1 MTPDFKKYLVPSV
14 VAKLSNIELKA
25 KSVVEGFMTGLHKSP
40 YHGFSVEFAEHR
52 QYMPGDDLKFLDW
65 KVYARTGRYY
75 IKRFEEE
82 TNLKSY
88 ILLDI
93 SKSMDFSSNKSKET
107 SAEKK
112 GLAKLFGKSKS
123 SLEESKSYL
132 TKLEYGSYVAASLAY
147 LMLLQR
153 DAISLTTYDTKI
165 QNFISPRATDSN
177 LKLMLH
183 ALNNIQSTDK
193 TGTARCLNEIA
204 DKVKRR
210 GLVIIISDLFD
221 DQKEVLS
228 ALRHFKYTKNE
239 VIVFQIL
246 DPVEL
251 SFLSGN
257 PVTLKD
263 VETNEE
269 MFSQPFVMQKAYQ
282 EAVKEF
288 TETYRMECAK
298 SDIDYIMLSTESTF
312 DKALINYLSK
322 RMKMM

>member
-1 MTPDFKKYLVPSV
+1 MTSDYRKYLIPSV
-14 VAKLSNIELKA
+14 VARLSNIELKA
-25 KSVVEGFMTGLHKSP
+25 KCVVEGFMTGLHKSP

-75 IKRFEEE
+75 VKRFEEE

-93 SKSMDFSSNKSKET
+93 SKSMDFSSSRSKQSNE
-107 SAEKK
+107 EKK
-112 GLAKLFGKSKS
+112 GFANFFGKAKS
-123 SLEESKSYL
+123 PVEKTKSYL
-132 TKLEYGSYVAASLAY
+132 TKLEYGSYIAASLAY

-153 DAISLTTYDTKI
+153 DAISLTTYDTQI
-165 QNFISPRATDSN
+165 QNFIHPRATDSN
-177 LKLMLH
+177 LKLILH
-183 ALNNIQSTDK
+183 GLNNIQSTDK
-193 TGTARCLNEIA
+193 TGTVRCLNEIA

-210 GLVIIISDLFD
+210 GLVVIISDLFD

-228 ALRHFKYTKNE
+228 ALRHFKYSKNE

-246 DPVEL
+246 DPIEL
-251 SFLSGN
+251 NFLSGN

-263 VETNEE
+263 LETQEE
-269 MFSQPFVMQKAYQ
+269 MYSQPFVIQKAYR

-288 TETYRMECAK
+288 TETYKNECAK
-298 SDIDYIMLSTESTF
+298 SDIDYIMLSTENSF

>member
-1 MTPDFKKYLVPSV
+1 MPNDLNKYLIPSV
-14 VAKLSNIELKA
+14 VSRLSNIELKA

-75 IKRFEEE
+75 VKRFEEE

-88 ILLDI
+88 ILLDV
-93 SKSMDFSSNKSKET
+93 SKSMDFSSSRKKET
-107 SAEKK
+107 ESK
-112 GLAKLFGKSKS
+112 GGFSKLFGKKESEAK
-123 SLEESKSYL
+123 ESKTFL
-132 TKLEYGSYVAASLAY
+132 TKLEYGSYIAASLSY
-147 LMLLQR
+147 LMLMQR
-153 DAISLTTYDTKI
+153 DAISLTTYDTQI
-165 QNFISPRATDSN
+165 QSYINPRATDTN
-177 LKLMLH
+177 LRLI
-183 ALNNIQSTDK
+183 LNNLNNVKSTDK

-210 GLVIIISDLFD
+210 GLIIVISDLFD

-228 ALRHFKYTKNE
+228 ALRHFKYSKNE

-263 VETNEE
+263 IETNEE
-269 MFSQPFVMQKAYQ
+269 MFSQPFAIQKSYQ
-282 EAVKEF
+282 EAVQEF
-288 TETYRMECAK
+288 VATYKAECSK
-298 SDIDYIMLSTESTF
+298 SDIDYVMLSTENTF
-312 DKALINYLSK
+312 DKALISYLSK
-322 RMKMM
+322 RTKLM

>member
-14 VAKLSNIELKA
+14 VARLSNIELKA

-107 SAEKK
+107 SVEKK
-112 GLAKLFGKSKS
+112 GISKLFGKAKS
-123 SLEESKSYL
+123 PIEESKSFL

-165 QNFISPRATDSN
+165 QNFISPRATNSN

-228 ALRHFKYTKNE
+228 ALRHFKYKKNE

-263 VETNEE
+263 METQEE

-288 TETYRMECAK
+288 TSVYKTECAK

>member
-1 MTPDFKKYLVPSV
+1 MTSDFKKYLVPSV

-107 SAEKK
+107 YAEKK

-123 SLEESKSYL
+123 SLGESKSYL

>member
-14 VAKLSNIELKA
+14 VARLSNIELKA

-93 SKSMDFSSNKSKET
+93 SKSMDFSSKRNDDIST
-107 SAEKK
+107 AKK
-112 GLAKLFGKSKS
+112 GFSKIFGKTKS
-123 SLEESKSYL
+123 PIEETKSYL
-132 TKLEYGSYVAASLAY
+132 TKLEYGSYIAASLSY
-147 LMLLQR
+147 LMLMQR

-165 QNFISPRATDSN
+165 QNYISPRATDSN
-177 LKLMLH
+177 LKLMLN

-263 VETNEE
+263 LETQEE
-269 MFSQPFVMQKAYQ
+269 MFSQPFVIQKAYQ

-288 TETYRMECAK
+288 TEIYKTECAK
-298 SDIDYIMLSTESTF
+298 SDIDYIMLSTENTF

-322 RMKMM
+322 RTKMM

>member
-1 MTPDFKKYLVPSV
+1 MTSDYRKYLIPSV
-14 VAKLSNIELKA
+14 VARLSNIELKA
-25 KSVVEGFMTGLHKSP
+25 RCVVEGFMTGLHKSP

-75 IKRFEEE
+75 VKRFEEE

-93 SKSMDFSSNKSKET
+93 SKSMDFSSSRSKQSSE
-107 SAEKK
+107 EKK
-112 GLAKLFGKSKS
+112 GFAKLFGKAKS
-123 SLEESKSYL
+123 SSEEAKSYL
-132 TKLEYGSYVAASLAY
+132 TKLEYGSYIAASLAY

-153 DAISLTTYDTKI
+153 DAISLTTYDTQI
-165 QNFISPRATDSN
+165 QNFIHPRATDSN
-177 LKLMLH
+177 LKLILH
-183 ALNNIQSTDK
+183 GLNNIQSTDK

-210 GLVIIISDLFD
+210 GLVVIISDLFD

-228 ALRHFKYTKNE
+228 ALRHFKYSKNE
-239 VIVFQIL
+239 VIVFQVL
-246 DPVEL
+246 DPIEL

-263 VETNEE
+263 VETQEE
-269 MFSQPFVMQKAYQ
+269 MYSQPFVIQKAYR

-288 TETYRMECAK
+288 TETYKNECAK
-298 SDIDYIMLSTESTF
+298 SDIDYIMLSTDNSF

>member
-1 MTPDFKKYLVPSV
+1 MANDYRKYLIPSV
-14 VAKLSNIELKA
+14 VARLSNIELKA

-93 SKSMDFSSNKSKET
+93 SKSMDFSSSRNKQSNE
-107 SAEKK
+107 EKK
-112 GLAKLFGKSKS
+112 GFAKLFSKSKS
-123 SLEESKSYL
+123 PVEETKSYL

-153 DAISLTTYDTKI
+153 DAISLTTYDTQI
-165 QNFISPRATDSN
+165 QNFIHPRATDSN
-177 LKLMLH
+177 LKLILH
-183 ALNNIQSTDK
+183 GLNNIQSTDK

-210 GLVIIISDLFD
+210 GLVVVISDLFD

-228 ALRHFKYTKNE
+228 ALRHFKYSKNE

-263 VETNEE
+263 LETQEE
-269 MFSQPFVMQKAYQ
+269 MYSQPFVIQKAYR

-288 TETYRMECAK
+288 TETYKNECAK
-298 SDIDYIMLSTESTF
+298 SDIDYIMLSTENSF

>member
-1 MTPDFKKYLVPSV
+1 MTPDFTKYLVPSV
-14 VAKLSNIELKA
+14 VSRLSNIELKA

-93 SKSMDFSSNKSKET
+93 SKSMDFSSKRTNEPG
-107 SAEKK
+107 AEKK
-112 GLAKLFGKSKS
+112 GFSKFFGKEKS
-123 SLEESKSYL
+123 PIEESKSYL

-147 LMLLQR
+147 LMLMQR

-165 QNFISPRATDSN
+165 QNYISPRATNSN
-177 LKLMLH
+177 LKMMLH
-183 ALNNIQSTDK
+183 GLNNIQSTDK

-239 VIVFQIL
+239 VVVFQIL

-263 VETNEE
+263 LETQEE
-269 MFSQPFVMQKAYQ
+269 MFSQPFVIQKAYQ

-288 TETYRMECAK
+288 TSVYKTECAK
-298 SDIDYIMLSTESTF
+298 SDIDYVMLSTETTF

>member
-112 GLAKLFGKSKS
+112 GIAKLFGKTKS

-263 VETNEE
+263 VETQEE

>member
-14 VAKLSNIELKA
+14 VARLSNIELKA

-93 SKSMDFSSNKSKET
+93 SKSMDFSSGKNKD
-107 SAEKK
+107 AGEKK
-112 GLAKLFGKSKS
+112 RLSKLFSKVKSPV
-123 SLEESKSYL
+123 EESKSYL

-165 QNFISPRATDSN
+165 QNYIPPRATDSN

-183 ALNNIQSTDK
+183 GLNNIQSTDK

-246 DPVEL
+246 DPLEL

-263 VETNEE
+263 LETHEE
-269 MFSQPFVMQKAYQ
+269 MFSQPFVIQKAYQ

-288 TETYRMECAK
+288 TETYRAECAK
-298 SDIDYIMLSTESTF
+298 SDIDYVMLSTENTF

>member
-14 VAKLSNIELKA
+14 VARLSNIELKA

-93 SKSMDFSSNKSKET
+93 SKSMDFSSSKIKET
-107 SAEKK
+107 NEKK
-112 GLAKLFGKSKS
+112 GLAKLFSKVKSPA
-123 SLEESKSYL
+123 EESKSYL

-165 QNFISPRATDSN
+165 QNYISPRATNSN

-263 VETNEE
+263 VETQEE
-269 MFSQPFVMQKAYQ
+269 MFSQPFVIQKAYQ

-288 TETYRMECAK
+288 TETYRSECAK
-298 SDIDYIMLSTESTF
+298 SDIDYIMLSTENTF
-312 DKALINYLSK
+312 DKVLINYLSK

>member
-1 MTPDFKKYLVPSV
+1 MTPDFQKYLIPSV

-88 ILLDI
+88 ILLDV
-93 SKSMDFSSNKSKET
+93 SKSMDFSSNRNKET
-107 SAEKK
+107 SEKK
-112 GLAKLFGKSKS
+112 GFSKLFGKSKS
-123 SLEESKSYL
+123 PIEESKSYL
-132 TKLEYGSYVAASLAY
+132 TKLEYGSYIAASLAY
-147 LMLLQR
+147 LMLMQR

-165 QNFISPRATDSN
+165 QNFISPRATNAN

-210 GLVIIISDLFD
+210 GLVIVISDLFD
-221 DQKEVLS
+221 DQREVLS
-228 ALRHFKYTKNE
+228 ALRHFKYSKNE

-246 DPVEL
+246 DPLEL

-257 PVTLKD
+257 AVTLKD
-263 VETNEE
+263 METQEE
-269 MFSQPFVMQKAYQ
+269 MFSQPFVIQKAYQ
-282 EAVKEF
+282 ETIKEF
-288 TETYRMECAK
+288 VSTYKSECAK
-298 SDIDYIMLSTESTF
+298 SDIDYIMLSTENTF
-312 DKALINYLSK
+312 DKALMNYLSK

>member
-1 MTPDFKKYLVPSV
+1 MTPDFKKYLIPSV
-14 VAKLSNIELKA
+14 VARLSNIELKA

-93 SKSMDFSSNKSKET
+93 SKSMDFSSGKNKD
-107 SAEKK
+107 AGEKK
-112 GLAKLFGKSKS
+112 GLSKLFGKVKS
-123 SLEESKSYL
+123 PIEESKSYL

-165 QNFISPRATDSN
+165 QNYIPPRATNSN

-183 ALNNIQSTDK
+183 GLNNIQSTDK

-246 DPVEL
+246 DPLEL

-263 VETNEE
+263 LETHEE
-269 MFSQPFVMQKAYQ
+269 MFSQPFVIQKAYQ
-282 EAVKEF
+282 KAVKEF
-288 TETYRMECAK
+288 TETYRAECAK
-298 SDIDYIMLSTESTF
+298 SDIDYIMLSTENTF

>member
-112 GLAKLFGKSKS
+112 GIAKLFGKAKS
-123 SLEESKSYL
+123 PIEESKSYL

-183 ALNNIQSTDK
+183 ALNNIHSTDK

-263 VETNEE
+263 VETQEE

-288 TETYRMECAK
+288 TDIYRTECAK
-298 SDIDYIMLSTESTF
+298 SDIDYIMLSTENTF

>member
-1 MTPDFKKYLVPSV
+1 MTSDFKKYLVPSV
-14 VAKLSNIELKA
+14 VARLSNIELKA
-25 KSVVEGFMTGLHKSP
+25 KSVVEGFMAGLHKSP

-65 KVYARTGRYY
+65 KVYARTGRFY

-93 SKSMDFSSNKSKET
+93 SKSMDFSSGENKQTE
-107 SAEKK
+107 ERK
-112 GLAKLFGKSKS
+112 GLSKLFGKSKS
-123 SLEESKSYL
+123 PAEKSKANL
-132 TKLEYGSYVAASLAY
+132 TKLEYGSYIAASLAY

-153 DAISLTTYDTKI
+153 DAISLTTYDTQI
-165 QNFISPRATDSN
+165 QNYIHPRATDSN
-177 LKLMLH
+177 LKLILH
-183 ALNNIQSTDK
+183 GLNNIQSTNK

-210 GLVIIISDLFD
+210 GLVVVISDLFD
-221 DQKEVLS
+221 DQREVMS
-228 ALRHFKYTKNE
+228 ALRHFKYSKNE

-246 DPVEL
+246 DPLEL

-263 VETNEE
+263 LETHEE
-269 MFSQPFVMQKAYQ
+269 MFSQPFVIQKAYQ
-282 EAVKEF
+282 EAVREF
-288 TETYRMECAK
+288 ITTYKNECAK
-298 SDIDYIMLSTESTF
+298 SDIDYIMLSTENTF
-312 DKALINYLSK
+312 DKVLINYLTK

>member
-1 MTPDFKKYLVPSV
+1 MTSDYKKYLIPSV
-14 VAKLSNIELKA
+14 VARLSNIELKA
-25 KSVVEGFMTGLHKSP
+25 KCVVEGFMTGLHKSP

-75 IKRFEEE
+75 VKRFEEE

-93 SKSMDFSSNKSKET
+93 SKSMDFSSSRSKQSNE
-107 SAEKK
+107 EKK
-112 GLAKLFGKSKS
+112 GFAKFFGKAKS
-123 SLEESKSYL
+123 PAEETKSYL
-132 TKLEYGSYVAASLAY
+132 TKLEYGSYIAASLAY

-153 DAISLTTYDTKI
+153 DAISLTTYDTRI
-165 QNFISPRATDSN
+165 QNFIHPRATDSN
-177 LKLMLH
+177 LKLILH
-183 ALNNIQSTDK
+183 GLNNIQSTDK

-210 GLVIIISDLFD
+210 GLVVIISDLFD

-228 ALRHFKYTKNE
+228 ALRHFKYSKNE
-239 VIVFQIL
+239 VIVFQVL
-246 DPVEL
+246 DPIEL

-263 VETNEE
+263 LETQEE
-269 MFSQPFVMQKAYQ
+269 MYSQPFVIQKAYR

-288 TETYRMECAK
+288 TETYKNECAK
-298 SDIDYIMLSTESTF
+298 SDIDYIMLSTESSF

>member
-14 VAKLSNIELKA
+14 VARLSNIELKA
-25 KSVVEGFMTGLHKSP
+25 KAVVEGFMTGLHKSP

-93 SKSMDFSSNKSKET
+93 SKSMDFSSGKNKD
-107 SAEKK
+107 AGEKK
-112 GLAKLFGKSKS
+112 GLSKLFSKVKSPI
-123 SLEESKSYL
+123 EESKSYL

-165 QNFISPRATDSN
+165 QNYIPPRATDSN

-183 ALNNIQSTDK
+183 GLNNIQSTDK

-246 DPVEL
+246 DPLEL

-263 VETNEE
+263 LETQEE
-269 MFSQPFVMQKAYQ
+269 MFSQPFVIQKAYQ

-288 TETYRMECAK
+288 TETYRV
-298 SDIDYIMLSTESTF
+298 
-312 DKALINYLSK
+312 
-322 RMKMM
+322 RVR

>member
-1 MTPDFKKYLVPSV
+1 MNPDFTKYLIPSV
-14 VAKLSNIELKA
+14 VSRLSNIELKA
-25 KSVVEGFMTGLHKSP
+25 KSVVEGFMTGMHKSP

-93 SKSMDFSSNKSKET
+93 SKSMDFSSKRTNET

-112 GLAKLFGKSKS
+112 GFSKFFGKTKS
-123 SLEESKSYL
+123 PIEESKSYL

-147 LMLLQR
+147 LMLMQR

-165 QNFISPRATDSN
+165 QNYISPRATNSN
-177 LKLMLH
+177 LKLMLNG
-183 ALNNIQSTDK
+183 LNNIQSTDK

-228 ALRHFKYTKNE
+228 ALRHFKYSKNE

-263 VETNEE
+263 LETQEE
-269 MFSQPFVMQKAYQ
+269 MFSQPFVIQKAYQ

-288 TETYRMECAK
+288 TSVYKTECAK
-298 SDIDYIMLSTESTF
+298 SDIDYVMLSTETTF

>member
-123 SLEESKSYL
+123 PVDEAKSYL

-251 SFLSGN
+251 SFLTGN

-263 VETNEE
+263 LETNEE

>member
-1 MTPDFKKYLVPSV
+1 MTSDFKKYLVPSV
-14 VAKLSNIELKA
+14 VARLSNIELKA
-25 KSVVEGFMTGLHKSP
+25 KSVVEGFMAGLHKSP

-65 KVYARTGRYY
+65 KVYARTGRFY

-93 SKSMDFSSNKSKET
+93 SKSMDFSSGENKQTE
-107 SAEKK
+107 ERK

-123 SLEESKSYL
+123 PAENSKAKL
-132 TKLEYGSYVAASLAY
+132 TKLEYGSYIAASLAY

-153 DAISLTTYDTKI
+153 DAISLTTYDTQI
-165 QNFISPRATDSN
+165 QNYIHPRATDSN
-177 LKLMLH
+177 LKLILH
-183 ALNNIQSTDK
+183 GLNNIQSTDK

-210 GLVIIISDLFD
+210 GLVVVISDLFD
-221 DQKEVLS
+221 DQREVMS
-228 ALRHFKYTKNE
+228 ALRHFKYSKNE

-246 DPVEL
+246 DPLEL

-263 VETNEE
+263 LETHEE
-269 MFSQPFVMQKAYQ
+269 MFSQPFVIQKAYQ
-282 EAVKEF
+282 EAVREF
-288 TETYRMECAK
+288 ITTYKNECAK
-298 SDIDYIMLSTESTF
+298 SDIDYIMLSTENTF
-312 DKALINYLSK
+312 DKVLINYLTK

>member
-112 GLAKLFGKSKS
+112 GIAKLFGKIKS
-123 SLEESKSYL
+123 SLEESKSSL

-263 VETNEE
+263 LETSEE

>member
-93 SKSMDFSSNKSKET
+93 SKSMDFSSGKNKDT
-107 SAEKK
+107 SEKK
-112 GLAKLFGKSKS
+112 GLSKLFGKSKS

-263 VETNEE
+263 VETSEE

>member
-1 MTPDFKKYLVPSV
+1 MTSDYRKYLIPSV
-14 VAKLSNIELKA
+14 VARLSNIELKA
-25 KSVVEGFMTGLHKSP
+25 RCVVEGFMTGLHKSP

-75 IKRFEEE
+75 VKRFEEE

-93 SKSMDFSSNKSKET
+93 SKSMDFSSSRSKQSSE
-107 SAEKK
+107 EKK
-112 GLAKLFGKSKS
+112 GFAKFFGKAKS
-123 SLEESKSYL
+123 SSEEAKSYL
-132 TKLEYGSYVAASLAY
+132 TKLEYGSYIAASLAY

-153 DAISLTTYDTKI
+153 DAISLTTYDTQI
-165 QNFISPRATDSN
+165 QNFIHPRATDSN
-177 LKLMLH
+177 LKLILH
-183 ALNNIQSTDK
+183 GLNNIQSTDK

-210 GLVIIISDLFD
+210 GLVVIISDLFD

-228 ALRHFKYTKNE
+228 ALRHFKYSKNE
-239 VIVFQIL
+239 VIVFQVL
-246 DPVEL
+246 DPIEL

-263 VETNEE
+263 VETQEE
-269 MFSQPFVMQKAYQ
+269 MYSQPFVIQKAYR

-288 TETYRMECAK
+288 TETYKNECAK
-298 SDIDYIMLSTESTF
+298 SDIDYIMLSTDNSF

>member
-107 SAEKK
+107 SVEKK
-112 GLAKLFGKSKS
+112 GFAKLFGKSKS
-123 SLEESKSYL
+123 SLDESKSYL

-263 VETNEE
+263 LETSEE